1 MHDAQLVHTFLPARS
16 QTGRRGARRTRICNL
31 DMHRRL
37 TGPKAQV
44 SHGLFVDL
52 RHNFRKPLEVIL
64 QIWAVHCV
72 PAHKSC
78 PCSFV
83 SLSSAPVFSSCRLLC
98 FHCPVAL
105 LIASSPCLRLVV
117 LLCEDSPAN
126 RACHGSFLDAPCHC
140 VLASAAANH
149 YVFAML
155 LAVGQYCAHEGREK
169 PSSNTPT
176 RAGYKCLIETLRL
189 KNVSTPNQLAKPRRP
204 PQVLQ
209 YLNPEAPRESQKPRR
224 ISTRQP

>member
-1 MHDAQLVHTFLPARS
+1 
-16 QTGRRGARRTRICNL
+16 
-31 DMHRRL
+31 MHRRL

-52 RHNFRKPLEVIL
+52 RHNSASLLRSSFRFGLCTAFFFDPIDTS
-64 QIWAVHCV
+64 QPTS
-72 PAHKSC
+72 PALA
-78 PCSFV
+78 PFV

-149 YVFAML
+149 YAFAML
-155 LAVGQYCAHEGREK
+155 LPVGQYCAREGREK

-176 RAGYKCLIETLRL
+176 QAGYKCLIKTLRL

-209 YLNPEAPRESQKPRR
+209 YLNPEAPREVPKAPPNFDPTAPGKRPKTLER
-224 ISTRQP
+224 